1 MYRMP
6 LNMPFL
12 LVRHPGLPKSL
23 TQARQ
28 RVSPPRRSA
37 STLEHK
43 ACFSE
48 FQRDQS
54 TNRSPLLE
62 KMGQEIPTYFTLLQ
76 SVDVSVFDHDKPP
89 EFTAAVLDWWRG
101 NCTQIPNW
109 AVAARIMFAIPPSSA
124 AAERI
129 FSILGNSFDPT
140 RQTALQDLV
149 EGTLM
154 VRFNSIQREKES
166 RNEQRGLEAGV

>member
-1 MYRMP
+1 MLSKY
-6 LNMPFL
+6 
-12 LVRHPGLPKSL
+12 VDE
-23 TQARQ
+23 
-28 RVSPPRRSA
+28 
-37 STLEHK
+37 LEQK

-62 KMGQEIPTYFTLLQ
+62 KMGQEIPTFWTLLQ
-76 SVDVSVFDHDKPP
+76 SVDVIVFDHDKPP

-124 AAERI
+124 AAERV

-140 RQTALQDLV
+140 REAALQDLV
-149 EGTLM
+149 EGTLL
-154 VRFNSIQREKES
+154 VRFNTIQREKES
-166 RNEQRGLEAGV
+166 RNEKRGLEAGV